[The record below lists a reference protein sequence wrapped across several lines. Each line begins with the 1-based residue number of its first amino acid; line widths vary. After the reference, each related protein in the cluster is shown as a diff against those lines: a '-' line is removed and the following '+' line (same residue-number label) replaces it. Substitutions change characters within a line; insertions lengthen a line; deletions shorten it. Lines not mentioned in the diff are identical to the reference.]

1 MEKKVGLTTLC
12 LKRPSVMAA
21 RRVRRYKRKYRTDPT
36 VLRAKVLLPQ
46 MAPRMEEAL
55 KDLEKQE
62 QISFEGFS
70 QLLIPQNQAD
80 YYLAYCK
87 RLYKLCIT
95 FEGATLL
102 TEIENLINEFEARGL
117 NRNML
122 LDLRQYIFQRAYE
135 HRGQLTPV
143 LIRFPATWEAYNL
156 DLTLQTEAS
165 ILPPPAFYPTIIVS
179 ASMCVAYIFEPSIQI
194 SVSV

>member
-1 MEKKVGLTTLC
+1 
-12 LKRPSVMAA
+12 MAT
-21 RRVRRYKRKYRTDPT
+21 RRIRRYKRKYQTDPT

-46 MAPRMEEAL
+46 MYPRMEEAL

-62 QISFEGFS
+62 QICFEGFS
-70 QLLIPQNQAD
+70 QLLVPSNQWD

-87 RLYKLCIT
+87 RQADLCAR
-95 FEGATLL
+95 FEGNTLL
-102 TEIENLINEFEARGL
+102 SEIENLINEFEARGL

-135 HRGQLTPV
+135 HRGQLIPV
-143 LIRFPATWEAYNL
+143 LIRFPAYWVAYNL
-156 DLTLQTEAS
+156 DLTLQIEAG

-179 ASMCVAYIFEPSIQI
+179 ASMCAVYIFEPSIQI